1 MILPGL
7 LSELH
12 ALTLAARSYVL
23 LLAIVDMLPIS
34 KNASYKLTIMQH
46 SLVPKPRPAFHHLQY
61 GKAGE
66 GLVSF
71 LT

>member
-1 MILPGL
+1 MFIN
-7 LSELH
+7 ELV
-12 ALTLAARSYVL
+12 LAVL
-23 LLAIVDMLPIS
+23 GVLDLVIELQNWKKTVGQFNTRWVTS
-34 KNASYKLTIMQH
+34 
-46 SLVPKPRPAFHHLQY
+46 SLVPRPRPAFRRLQY